1 MPGKVVTFYSYGG
14 AGRTMALANVAVR
27 LAKLGL
33 RVVAV
38 DWDLEGPGLHRFLPV
53 KDVDAPHAK
62 GLLEFFSDWR
72 EAVMANDPE
81 PPSILKDV
89 RETTVPCA
97 PGSLRVIPAGR
108 LDRTFPAR
116 AEALDIRTFYSCD
129 AGGAAV
135 ETLRDELTENA
146 DLVLVD
152 SRSGL
157 NDIAGVC
164 GIQLPDGVVFLS
176 LPNERCYEGATSV
189 ARGIKYAPPPERVD
203 RAAPTTW
210 FVLSRAPR
218 DRHLLASWLEAH
230 EKLFDGDVKA
240 GLWTGRHPNGLR
252 SYYLPDMPRW
262 AFGEQ
267 IVPSE
272 SGEPGD
278 AMHPETMDHL
288 AFGYDKLAGEL
299 FAWTSKK
306 TEKPGIT

>member
-53 KDVDAPHAK
+53 KDIDAPHAK
-62 GLLEFFSDWR
+62 GLIEFFADWR
-72 EAVMANDPE
+72 DAVDRNAPD
-81 PPSILKDV
+81 PPSILDGL
-89 RETTVPCA
+89 RETTVPHA
-97 PGSLRVIPAGR
+97 PGSLRVVPAGR
-108 LDRTFPAR
+108 LDRTYPAR
-116 AEALDIRTFYSCD
+116 AEALDMRTFYSND
-129 AGGAAV
+129 AGGSAV
-135 ETLRDELTENA
+135 ETLRDELAENA

-152 SRSGL
+152 SRSGITDL
-157 NDIAGVC
+157 GGVC

-176 LPNERCYEGATSV
+176 LPNERCYQGSRDV
-189 ARGIKYAPPPERVD
+189 VRGIRHAPALERATRPV
-203 RAAPTTW
+203 PTTW

-218 DRHLLASWLEAH
+218 DRHILAPWLEVH
-230 EKLFDGDVKA
+230 EKPFEDDVKT
-240 GLWTGRHPNGLR
+240 GLWSGKHPNGLR
-252 SYYLPDMPRW
+252 SYYLPDVPRW

-288 AFGYDKLAGEL
+288 AFGYDKLTSEL
-299 FAWTSKK
+299 VGWATKK
-306 TEKPGIT
+306 